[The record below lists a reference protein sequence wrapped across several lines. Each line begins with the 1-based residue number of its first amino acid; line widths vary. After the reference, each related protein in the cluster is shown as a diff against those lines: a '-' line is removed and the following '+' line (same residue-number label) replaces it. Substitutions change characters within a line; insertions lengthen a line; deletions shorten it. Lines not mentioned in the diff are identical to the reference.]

1 MFRKTLIG
9 AAALVAASAASV
21 SAPVSALAT
30 DTLENLER
38 ERALAVQ
45 TFMDPAL
52 EPSERS
58 ERLVT
63 AQRRLTD
70 LERMVIRDDSLTG
83 DPSPVVRVA
92 FSNYDLTFLVH
103 GAVERNVTLIDQWME
118 QVGITT
124 DTLMTARIGRRY

>member
-9 AAALVAASAASV
+9 AAALVAASAATA
-21 SAPVSALAT
+21 SAHAT

-45 TFMDPAL
+45 TFIDPAL
-52 EPSERS
+52 EPVERS

>member
-9 AAALVAASAASV
+9 AAALVAASAATV
-21 SAPVSALAT
+21 SAHAT

-38 ERALAVQ
+38 ERAMAVQ
-45 TFMDPAL
+45 TFIDPAL
-52 EPSERS
+52 EPGERS

-124 DTLMTARIGRRY
+124 DTLMNARIGRRY